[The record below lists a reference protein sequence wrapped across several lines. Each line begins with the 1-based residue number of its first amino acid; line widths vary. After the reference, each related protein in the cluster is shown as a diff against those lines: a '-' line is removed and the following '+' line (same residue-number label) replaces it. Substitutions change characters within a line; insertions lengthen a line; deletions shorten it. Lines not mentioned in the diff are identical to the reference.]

1 MFMIRRHHV
10 RLAASA
16 ATFLVAACSGGLGP
30 DGSLR
35 TIGIL
40 QFEDTAAAASLS
52 AEPGGVDGSVRW
64 DVPPDDGVAFPP
76 NVLDAPD
83 TVAVG
88 QTFGVI
94 VRTIGPNGC
103 WSADGIDVVT
113 TGRVVELTPWDL
125 NSGADLCTMIYGYL
139 DHPTTLTLDQPGEW
153 TLRARGRRVRG
164 GGDSDGTVTA
174 ERTVFVRPA
183 YTSTQPFEA
192 RIGLGDEILVDGI
205 FGILFEDVTEDSRC
219 PVDVVCVWQGNA
231 AVVLG
236 LTMGSGPTVPFTVNT
251 GVDPQSVVH
260 GGYRVTLVGLLPA
273 PVSTSPIDRDD
284 YDAILR
290 VERVQ

>member
-1 MFMIRRHHV
+1 LAP
-10 RLAASA
+10 LAA
-16 ATFLVAACSGGLGP
+16 LVLVTACSGGLGP

-35 TIGIL
+35 TIGIF
-40 QFEDTAAAASLS
+40 QIDDTAAAAALS
-52 AEPGGVDGSVRW
+52 AEPGGIDGSVRW
-64 DVPPDDGVAFPP
+64 DVPPGDGIAFPP
-76 NVLDAPD
+76 DVLEAPD

-88 QTFGVI
+88 QTFGVT

-103 WSADGIDVVT
+103 WSADGLDVVT

-125 NSGADLCTMIYGYL
+125 NSGADVCTMIFGYL
-139 DHPTTLTLDQPGEW
+139 DHSTTLTLPEPGEW

-164 GGDSDGTVTA
+164 DGGSDGSVTA

-183 YTSTQPFEA
+183 YTSEQPFEA
-192 RIGLGDEILVDGI
+192 RVGLGDEILVDGL
-205 FGILFEDVTEDSRC
+205 FGIGFDDLTEDSRC

-236 LTMGSGPTVPFTVNT
+236 LTLGSGPTVPFTVNT
-251 GVDPQSVVH
+251 GVEPHSAVH
-260 GGYRVTLVGLLPA
+260 GSYRVTLVGVLPA
-273 PVSTSPIDRDD
+273 PYSTYPIDRND
-284 YDAILR
+284 YEAILR

>member
-1 MFMIRRHHV
+1 MTSRHHV
-10 RLAASA
+10 RLAAPA
-16 ATFLVAACSGGLGP
+16 AALLLTACSGGLGP

-40 QFEDTAAAASLS
+40 QIDDDAAAAALS
-52 AEPGGVDGSVRW
+52 AEPGGIDGSVRW
-64 DVPPDDGVAFPP
+64 DVPPDDGIAFPP
-76 NVLDAPD
+76 DVLDAPD

-88 QTFGVI
+88 QTFGVT

-103 WSADGIDVVT
+103 WSADGLDVAT

-125 NSGADLCTMIYGYL
+125 NSGAEACTMIFGYL
-139 DHPTTLTLDQPGEW
+139 DHQATLTLSEPGEW

-164 GGDSDGTVTA
+164 DGRSDGTVTA

-183 YTSTQPFEA
+183 YTSVQPFEA
-192 RIGLGDEILVDGI
+192 RVRLGDEIVVDGVFSI
-205 FGILFEDVTEDSRC
+205 SFDDLTEDSRC

-236 LTMGSGPTVPFTVNT
+236 LTLGDGPTVPATVNT
-251 GVDPQSVVH
+251 GGEPHSAVH
-260 GGYRVTLVGLLPA
+260 GSYRVTLVDVLPA
-273 PVSTSPIDRDD
+273 PYSTSPIDRDD
-284 YDAILR
+284 YEAILR